1 MLFCVCV
8 YLYSISWLKVCFLF
22 ISPYENTYQE
32 ENEIIT
38 CMLYV
43 PEKEFNSMIQ
53 RYGSKMLSD
62 L

>member
-1 MLFCVCV
+1 MKLLRAC
-8 YLYSISWLKVCFLF
+8 
-22 ISPYENTYQE
+22 
-32 ENEIIT
+32 
-38 CMLYV
+38 YV